1 MVDILFLVLGIIL
14 LIIGL
19 IGCVLPV
26 IPGPPISFFGMLV
39 LKLTSFIEPERAEQ
53 YNQLLWIF
61 AFLAILVTVLDYIVP
76 VWGTKK
82 FGGSKYGTW
91 GAAIGL
97 VIGLFFAPLG
107 LILGPFLGAVVGE
120 LLGGKDDKAS
130 LKAGFGSFLGI
141 LTGVVLKLIVSS
153 LSAFYFLR
161 EIFVG

>member
-1 MVDILFLVLGIIL
+1 MADILFLVLGIVL
-14 LIIGL
+14 LVVGL
-19 IGCVLPV
+19 AGCVLPV
-26 IPGPPISFFGMLV
+26 IPGPPVSFVGMLV
-39 LKLTSFIEPERAEQ
+39 LKFTDFLEPARTEN
-53 YNQLLWIF
+53 YNELLWIF
-61 AFLAILVTVLDYIVP
+61 AFLAVLVTVLDYIVP

-97 VIGLFFAPLG
+97 VIGLFFAPFG
-107 LILGPFLGAVVGE
+107 LIFGPFIGAVVGE

-153 LSAFYFLR
+153 LIAFYFFR
-161 EIFVG
+161 EVFVG